1 MLNFNY
7 LNSILFTSSRFCYS
21 FNQSIINF
29 ICTGLKSQDFKW
41 RRAFKNPRFLYGYKI
56 INLKFNR
63 IFRGHTLEVI
73 HTNLNPYFSNQKA
86 FLHIKTTDQD
96 QIDKNRFDFN
106 KNFSTYLSGLIE
118 GDGAIYVP
126 KNNLGAGSI
135 VIAFHS
141 KDLPLALII
150 QKNLSV
156 GNIYKVK
163 GKNAYTYV
171 ISDIKGLIKVV
182 SLINGNMRTP
192 KIVQL
197 YKLIDWISTKG
208 LSPVIL
214 KKLPLDN
221 SPLNSNGWLSGF
233 IDSDGCFSVRVSDRT
248 NCSTP
253 RIFL

>member
-1 MLNFNY
+1 MSLIKGSLTHIFGDKVVLDLNY
-7 LNSILFTSSRFCYS
+7 LNSILFTSSWFCYC
-21 FNQSIINF
+21 FKQAIINIDF
-29 ICTGLKSQDFKW
+29 ICTGLKSQDFKS
-41 RRAFKNPRFLYGYKI
+41 PYKI

-63 IFRGHTLEVI
+63 ISRGHTLEVI
-73 HTNLNPYFSNQKA
+73 YTNLNPYFSNQKA
-86 FLHIKTTDQD
+86 FLHTKTTDHH

-106 KNFSTYLSGLIE
+106 KNFATYLSGLIE

-126 KNNLGAGSI
+126 KKTIGAGSI

-156 GNIYKVK
+156 GNIYKAK

-171 ISDIKGLIKVV
+171 ISDIQGLIKVV

-197 YKLIDWISTKG
+197 YKLID
-208 LSPVIL
+208 
-214 KKLPLDN
+214 
-221 SPLNSNGWLSGF
+221 
-233 IDSDGCFSVRVSDRT
+233 
-248 NCSTP
+248 
-253 RIFL
+253 